1 MGAIE
6 RKLYKVLRNVG
17 VRKNYISKAKSI
29 DDLFLDE
36 FDRKLLRFYFENEF
50 KVRLSERDELKMT
63 TLNEVNGFLRCT
75 K

>member
-50 KVRLSERDELKMT
+50 KVRLSERDELKLT

>member
-17 VRKNYISKAKSI
+17 VRKNYISKAKTI

-50 KVRLSERDELKMT
+50 KVRLSERDELKLT
-63 TLNEVNGFLRCT
+63 TLNEVNGFLRCIR
-75 K
+75 

>member
-50 KVRLSERDELKMT
+50 KVRLSERDELKLT
-63 TLNEVNGFLRCT
+63 TLNEVNGFLRCI

>member
-17 VRKNYISKAKSI
+17 VRKNYISKAKTI

-50 KVRLSERDELKMT
+50 KVRLSERDELKLT
-63 TLNEVNGFLRCT
+63 TLNEVNGFLRCMR
-75 K
+75 